1 MVAQVIKRY
10 MSQYSIPQREVVDIT
25 GLNQSH
31 LSQHFLHGVTM
42 KRAKRV
48 KLYQWFE
55 DDQKART
62 GSELNMEPECVGSL
76 CALPRG
82 GTRG

>member
-1 MVAQVIKRY
+1 MVAHVIKRY
-10 MSQYSIPQREVVDIT
+10 MSQYSIPQREVVEIT
-25 GLNQSH
+25 NLNQSH

-55 DDQKART
+55 DDQKTRT
-62 GSELNMEPECVGSL
+62 GSKSPNNY
-76 CALPRG
+76 
-82 GTRG
+82 